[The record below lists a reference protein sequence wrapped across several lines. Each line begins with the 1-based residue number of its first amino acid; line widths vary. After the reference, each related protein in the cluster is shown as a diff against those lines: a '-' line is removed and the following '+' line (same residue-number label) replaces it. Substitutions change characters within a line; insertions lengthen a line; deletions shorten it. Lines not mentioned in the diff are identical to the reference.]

1 MYSRLRRSEVRPMS
15 TIDERIAALRLQ
27 GWTTSIPQCLE
38 LLRSE
43 ADAKNADAKIA
54 LTKKTPEIVRA
65 VLISDPDFEGL
76 SLKDKDYIRHSIPG
90 QYFVAICAQLN

>member
-15 TIDERIAALRLQ
+15 TTDERIEALRLK
-27 GWTTSIPQCLE
+27 GWTVPQCLE
-38 LLRSE
+38 LLRLE

-54 LTKKTPEIVRA
+54 LAKKTPEIVRA